1 MGFSQKIKMVDGV
14 LPSKFHCQ
22 PDRCKRICDPGT
34 CRSAFAKQQ
43 RIYLIEQCEAEIFQ
57 PAGTEDKSHEGKME
71 DIITGHLE
79 VCIDS
84 LESAVNAINGGASE
98 LEVCSS
104 LAEGGLTPSPGLVL
118 EILNIVNKIRTS
130 RKNCEETKDGGNENI
145 LKVNIMIR
153 CRGGS
158 DFNYSE
164 SEMATMLADVR
175 HYKEMSVDSFVF
187 GALNETRG
195 IDKENCSRIIAE
207 AHPIPVT
214 FHRAFDLCSEPINV
228 AIKEIIRL
236 GFKRLLTS
244 GQKQT
249 VADEDALKLINHLQ
263 FKYGDEIEIMPGSGV
278 TIDNVKKF
286 IDMGCKFVHSSCKV
300 VNKFDEL
307 ENDLGMG
314 SGKRYVTSEDVVRS
328 MVQIIS

>member
-1 MGFSQKIKMVDGV
+1 MGES
-14 LPSKFHCQ
+14 
-22 PDRCKRICDPGT
+22 
-34 CRSAFAKQQ
+34 
-43 RIYLIEQCEAEIFQ
+43 
-57 PAGTEDKSHEGKME
+57 
-71 DIITGHLE
+71 GHLE

-118 EILNIVNKIRTS
+118 EILNIVNEIRTS
-130 RKNCEETKDGGNENI
+130 KKNCEETKNVKNI
-145 LKVNIMIR
+145 PKVNIMIR

-175 HYKEMSVDSFVF
+175 HYKAMSVNSFVF

-214 FHRAFDLCSEPINV
+214 FHRAFDLCSDPNV
-228 AIKEIIRL
+228 AMTEIIRL

-249 VADEDALKLINHLQ
+249 AADEDALKLINHLQ

-300 VNKFDEL
+300 VKKFDEL

-314 SGKRYVTSEDVVRS
+314 AGKMYVTSEDVVRS
-328 MVQIIS
+328 MVQIIN